1 MAREDSRS
9 RVQAEEMEEVRAH
22 LAAIV
27 DSSDDA
33 IVSKT
38 PDGIVTSWNQ
48 GAERL
53 YGYSA
58 AEAVGRHISFLV
70 PEERQEELRQITG
83 RILQGERIKN
93 MDTFRR
99 HKDGREIPV
108 SLTISPIHCEVGEI
122 IGVSII
128 ARDNTERLRMV
139 RLLRESEMR
148 YRVLVEMAPDAVF
161 VHQDGHF
168 VYANCAAL
176 GICGVQ
182 SREELQR
189 HTLFDLLHPE
199 DREKLRLHIEELK
212 SDQGITHHEYRM
224 RCLHGEELVMEAS
237 SSLIDYQGVPSV
249 QVIARDVTIRKLQEQ
264 EREQILKELA
274 FQQSRFEAMVRQ
286 LPVGVVIVEAPSG
299 KTLYQNERSRQIFGL
314 GIEAASGTDAYRQW
328 EMFRLDGTPLP
339 AEECPVVR
347 SLRQGEEFSGDQYKI
362 RRADG
367 SYGYICVNA
376 SPLRDPTGEI
386 VAAVAAFSDTTESK
400 LAAQALFES
409 EERLKLALEA
419 AGMGSCDIEAKTG
432 AGICSRQYFAL
443 LGYPEP
449 EGESGLATTD
459 MWLDLVHRDDLEVV
473 QRLLEQAR
481 REHALFRSEHRIVK
495 AGSGETVWV
504 NVMGR
509 FICEQSEGG
518 CRFIGVIFDVSERKD
533 AEQALL
539 RNVRRFRRMADS
551 MPQIFWTAEADGSV
565 DYISAFFGEYAG
577 INRNGVEE
585 GRITAETLLSSVIHP
600 DDSAG
605 LGAAWYRSVETG
617 EPFQYE
623 SRVRRKDGVYRW
635 HLSRARAEVDEKGM
649 VVKWYGTATDIDDL
663 RETQEKLAASET
675 RFRWLYESNLIA
687 IFYWNRDG
695 AITDANEAYCDLAGY
710 TSEECKGG
718 GLNWL
723 DVTAPEY
730 MERDV
735 AAVAE
740 SQVHGICKSYEKLFI
755 NHTTGEKVPVL
766 TAIAISAGSEEGI
779 GFAVDLTELKRAEQ
793 ALKQSESTLKL
804 AVETT
809 GLGIFDLD
817 LKTGKGEWSP
827 IAKGHYGL
835 PAEAK
840 VDLSTVIEGVHPEDR
855 EKLERIARDAA
866 SPGGAGIYSAEYRTV
881 GPEDGRVRWISMRGR
896 VFYDEV
902 GSPLRLVGACLNV
915 TDVVQAQETIKEEMS
930 ERLRAVEELRRQEQ
944 LLIRQ
949 GRLAAMGEMIAN
961 IAHQWRQ
968 PLNTLALIIQ
978 ELPTFH
984 ERNLLTGEYLEGSVA
999 RAMQVINY
1007 MSQTIDGFRNF
1018 FGPDKERQTF
1028 LAGEVL
1034 EQTVSILDAAF
1045 AELHLEL
1052 QVSIDREAVVHGI
1065 PNEYS
1070 QVILNILMN
1079 AKDALLERK
1088 VEHPKVEVRLFREGG
1103 KAVVTITDNAGGIP
1117 PEIMDKVFDPY
1128 FTTKGPDKGTGIGL
1142 FMSKTI
1148 IEKNMKGSLTVT
1160 NQPEGAQFRIEV

>member
-1 MAREDSRS
+1 MAYDQSASRLP
-9 RVQAEEMEEVRAH
+9 AEGIEELRAH

-33 IVSKT
+33 IVSKSRE
-38 PDGIVTSWNQ
+38 GIVTSWNQ

-58 AEAVGRHISFLV
+58 AEAIGRHISFLV
-70 PEERQEELRQITG
+70 PPERLDEQRQLTEK
-83 RILQGERIKN
+83 ILQGERVKN
-93 MDTFRR
+93 LDTIRLP
-99 HKDGREIPV
+99 KNGGEIPV
-108 SLTISPIHCEVGEI
+108 SLTLSPIYCETGTI
-122 IGVSII
+122 TGISII

-161 VHQDGHF
+161 VHQDGRF

-176 GICGVQ
+176 GICGVR

-189 HTLFDLLHPE
+189 RTLFDLVHPE
-199 DREKLRLHIEELK
+199 DRGKLRQRIDELK
-212 SDQGITHHEYRM
+212 ADQGIAQQEYRM
-224 RCLHGEELVMEAS
+224 CCPQGKELVLETS
-237 SSLIDYQGVPSV
+237 SSLIDYQGIPSI
-249 QVIARDVTIRKLQEQ
+249 QVIARDVTLRKQQ
-264 EREQILKELA
+264 EREREQMLKDLA
-274 FQQSRFEAMVRQ
+274 FQQSRFEIMVRQ
-286 LPVGVVIVEAPSG
+286 LPIGVVIAEAPSG
-299 KTLYQNERSRQIFGL
+299 KTLYQNERSRQIFGRDIAPVS
-314 GIEAASGTDAYRQW
+314 GIEDYRQW
-328 EMFRLDGTPLP
+328 EMFRLDGAPLP
-339 AEECPVVR
+339 AEQCPVAL
-347 SLRQGEEFSGDQYKI
+347 SLLQGEIISGDEYKI
-362 RRADG
+362 RRGDG
-367 SYGYICVNA
+367 SYGYICVN
-376 SPLRDPTGEI
+376 STPLRDASGEI
-386 VAAVAAFSDTTESK
+386 VSAVAAFTDITESK

-409 EERLKLALEA
+409 EERLKLALDA
-419 AGMGSCDIEAKTG
+419 AEMGSCDIDVNTG
-432 AGICSRQYFAL
+432 AGIWSLYHFTL
-443 LGYPEP
+443 LGYPAP
-449 EGESGLATTD
+449 EGESAPAATS
-459 MWLDLVHRDDLEVV
+459 MWLDLVHRDDLEEVK
-473 QRLLEQAR
+473 RLLEQAR
-481 REHALFRSEHRIVK
+481 RDDTLFRSEHRILR

-509 FICEQSEGG
+509 FICEQTEGR
-518 CRFIGVIFDVSERKD
+518 CRFIGVIFDVSERKA
-533 AEQALL
+533 AEEALL
-539 RNVRRFRRMADS
+539 RNVRRFRRMADT
-551 MPQIFWTAEADGSV
+551 MPQIFWTARPDGSV
-565 DYISAFFGEYAG
+565 DYINAYFEEYAG
-577 INRNGVEE
+577 IDRSGVEE
-585 GRITAETLLSSVIHP
+585 GHVTAETLLSGVVHP
-600 DDSAG
+600 DDRDGLESA
-605 LGAAWYRSVETG
+605 WFRSMESC

-635 HLSRARAEVDEKGM
+635 HLSRARAELDEQGRA
-649 VVKWYGTATDIDDL
+649 VKWYGTATDIDEL

-695 AITDANEAYCDLAGY
+695 AITDANQAYCDLAGY
-710 TSEECKGG
+710 TAEECRSG

-730 MERDV
+730 LEKDV

-740 SQVHGICKSYEKLFI
+740 SQIHGICRSYEKLFI
-755 NHTTGEKVPVL
+755 NHATGVKVPVL
-766 TAIAISAGSEEGI
+766 TAIAISAGSDEGI
-779 GFAVDLTELKRAEQ
+779 GFAVDLTELKRAEH
-793 ALKQSESTLKL
+793 ALKHSESTLKL

-809 GLGIFDLD
+809 GLGIFDLE

-827 IAKGHYGL
+827 IAKSHYGL
-835 PAEAK
+835 PADAE
-840 VDLSTVIEGVHPEDR
+840 VDLSTVITGVHPEDK
-855 EKLERIARDAA
+855 EKVERIARDAA

-881 GPEDGRVRWISMRGR
+881 GAMDGKVRWLSMRGR
-896 VFYDEV
+896 VFYDDE
-902 GSPLRLVGACLNV
+902 GTPLRLVGACLNV
-915 TDVVQAQETIKEEMS
+915 TDVVQAQETLNEEMS

-968 PLNTLALIIQ
+968 PLNTLGLIIQ
-978 ELPTFH
+978 ELPTYH
-984 ERNLLTGEYLEGSVA
+984 ERNLLTVEYLEGSVS

-1018 FGPDKERQTF
+1018 FGPDKEYQTF
-1028 LAGEVL
+1028 LASEVL
-1034 EQTVSILDAAF
+1034 EKTVSILDAAF
-1045 AELHLEL
+1045 AELNLEL
-1052 QVSIDREAVVHGI
+1052 VVWVDREAVVHGI

-1070 QVILNILMN
+1070 QVLLNILMN

-1103 KAVVTITDNAGGIP
+1103 KSVVTITDNAGGIP
-1117 PEIMDKVFDPY
+1117 TEIMDKIFDPY